1 MALADR
7 LRLDQI
13 DSVPEMVLVMEPDFL
28 NTEGERQHDATVSS
42 ASCELDGEPN
52 GDESELRIG
61 VPIQS
66 MSTDPFAA

>member
-28 NTEGERQHDATVSS
+28 NKGGERQLDATVSS

-52 GDESELRIG
+52 GDESEPRIG
-61 VPIQS
+61 EPIQS

>member
-13 DSVPEMVLVMEPDFL
+13 DSVPEMVLVMGPDFL
-28 NTEGERQHDATVSS
+28 NTGGERQLHATVSS
-42 ASCELDGEPN
+42 ASCELDGDPN
-52 GDESELRIG
+52 EDEVELRIG

-66 MSTDPFAA
+66 MSADPFAA